1 MENTAY
7 KELIN
12 FYLLSTF
19 HVMME

>member
-7 KELIN
+7 KELSN

-19 HVMME
+19 HVVME